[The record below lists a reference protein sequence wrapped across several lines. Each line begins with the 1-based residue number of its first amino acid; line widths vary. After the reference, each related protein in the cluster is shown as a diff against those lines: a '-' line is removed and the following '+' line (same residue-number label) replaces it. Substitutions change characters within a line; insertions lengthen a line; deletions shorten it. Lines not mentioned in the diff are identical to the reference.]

1 MSVRPAVCDRSRAW
15 ISLRLDGE
23 ISQIES
29 ALLRAHL
36 TVCADCRHFGDDVVW
51 QTEQLRSASLERRMI
66 PVSIPKRRSWARH
79 SLEVGTAVAAA
90 AAASIALVV
99 GIGGSHS
106 RPEVRQPR
114 VLSES
119 TLGLKADTLGLPTA
133 PDRQGVPVVRKR
145 LPLPQV

>member
-1 MSVRPAVCDRSRAW
+1 VRPAVCDRSRAW

-36 TVCADCRHFGDDVVW
+36 TVCADCRSFGDDVAW
-51 QTEQLRSASLERRMI
+51 QTEQLRAASFQRRQI
-66 PVSIPKRRSWARH
+66 PVSIPRRRSFARRP
-79 SLEVGTAVAAA
+79 LEMGTALAAA

-99 GIGGSHS
+99 GIGGSHA
-106 RPEVRQPR
+106 RTDVPPARVVPESPV
-114 VLSES
+114 
-119 TLGLKADTLGLPTA
+119 GLRSPSLGLPA
-133 PDRQGVPVVRKR
+133 ASDQSVQIVRKR

>member
-1 MSVRPAVCDRSRAW
+1 VRPAVCDRSRAW

-36 TVCADCRHFGDDVVW
+36 SVCADCRSFGDDVAW
-51 QTEQLRSASLERRMI
+51 QTEQLRAASLQRRQI
-66 PVSIPKRRSWARH
+66 PVSIPRRRSFARRP
-79 SLEVGTAVAAA
+79 LEVGTAIAAA

-99 GIGGSHS
+99 GIGGSHN
-106 RPEVRQPR
+106 RPDVRQPR
-114 VLSES
+114 VAP
-119 TLGLKADTLGLPTA
+119 TTFGLTSDSLGLPTA
-133 PDRQGVPVVRKR
+133 PDQSVQVVRKR

>member
-1 MSVRPAVCDRSRAW
+1 VRPAVCDRSRAW

-36 TVCADCRHFGDDVVW
+36 TVCADCRHFGDDVAW
-51 QTEQLRSASLERRMI
+51 QTDQLRAASPERRQI
-66 PVSIPKRRSWARH
+66 PVSIPRHRGFVRRP
-79 SLEVGTAVAAA
+79 LEVGTAVAAA

-99 GIGGSHS
+99 GIGGSHA
-106 RPEVRQPR
+106 RPDVHQPR
-114 VLSES
+114 VVPKS
-119 TLGLKADTLGLPTA
+119 TVGLRSDSLGLPTA
-133 PDRQGVPVVRKR
+133 PDWSVQVVRRR